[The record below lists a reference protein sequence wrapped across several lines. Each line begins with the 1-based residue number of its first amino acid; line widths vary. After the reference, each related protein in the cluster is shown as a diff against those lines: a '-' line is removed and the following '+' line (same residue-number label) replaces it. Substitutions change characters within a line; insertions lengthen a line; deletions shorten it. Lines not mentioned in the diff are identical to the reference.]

1 MESKPLVFGL
11 IGFFLGGLI
20 VSVAATTLD
29 RPKLESGSAV
39 EAMSMTA
46 MTGNLAEKTGDAFD
60 EAFIALMIDHHQG
73 AVDMAELAQ
82 ANAKHAEV
90 KRLANEI
97 IGAQQLE
104 IAQMKRWQTDW
115 GYKDATTMRGNHDS
129 H

>member
-20 VSVAATTLD
+20 VSVAATTFD
-29 RPKLESGSAV
+29 RPKLEPGSAV
-39 EAMSMTA
+39 ETMSMTA
-46 MTGNLAEKTGDAFD
+46 MTDNLAEKTGDAFD
-60 EAFIALMIDHHQG
+60 EAFIASMIEHHQG

-82 ANAKHAEV
+82 ANAKHDEV

-104 IAQMKRWQTDW
+104 IAQMKRWQKDW
-115 GYKDATTMRGNHDS
+115 GYKDVTTMRGNHDS